1 MDEYNLTTTTFV
13 KNSMSVSQKPV
24 NIMLVDD
31 DEINNFITVKLIRK
45 AYPDAVLSTFLN
57 GRLAID
63 RLKDIVAN
71 NPTNIPDYILLDINM
86 PVMNGW
92 EFLEEYKTLDFDPE
106 KKLTIYILSSSVFSN
121 DIDKAKNYESVA
133 NFISKP
139 LNLEAIKEVF
149 SVSGVH
155 SS

>member
-1 MDEYNLTTTTFV
+1 MNV
-13 KNSMSVSQKPV
+13 NQKPV

-45 AYPDAVLSTFLN
+45 GFADAVISTFLN

-63 RLKDIVAN
+63 RLKQIIENEPDR
-71 NPTNIPDYILLDINM
+71 IPDYILLDINM

-92 EFLEEYKTLDFDPE
+92 EFLEEYKASNLDAE
-106 KKLTIYILSSSVFSN
+106 KKITIYILSSSVFSN
-121 DIDKAKNYESVA
+121 DIDKAKSYESVA

-139 LNLEAIKEVF
+139 LNLESIKEVF
-149 SVSGVH
+149 SGLKVH
-155 SS
+155 SN